1 MKSFIVRYSKMG
13 VKSCPWI
20 ADEAGLDVF
29 TNQDAVPKDGYMF
42 RWGTTSDMNTKA
54 KVVNKIDAIYGTAD
68 KIAFRKKLVDD
79 RLCPPTWFDTKTFRQ
94 LPAKDLAFPLIVRP
108 AEHQRSEDLYVCNDA
123 WEIMDAIEKIRGPY
137 YMSMYIK
144 KVQEFRVFITSGR
157 VAWVIEKMP
166 KDKEAVSWG
175 CIREGDFEY
184 VAWEDWNLNVVDN
197 AIKAFN
203 KSDLD
208 FGAVDVILNGD
219 GTPYTLEINTAP
231 YLTEYYARTIGKTF
245 KHIVDNGRDRF
256 PIREIKDWKDAI
268 HPAVSNKARV

>member
-1 MKSFIVRYSKMG
+1 MKSFIVRYGKMG

-29 TNQDAVPKDGYMF
+29 TNQDAVPKDGFMF
-42 RWGTTSDMNTKA
+42 RWGTTSEMNTKA

-68 KIAFRKKLVDD
+68 KLAFRKKLNEDV
-79 RLCPPTWFDTKTFRQ
+79 LCPATWFDTKAFRKD
-94 LPAKDLAFPLIVRP
+94 AKFPVIIRP
-108 AEHQRSEDLYVCNDA
+108 AEHQRSEDLYFCNDA
-123 WEIMDAIEKIRGPY
+123 WEVMEAIEKIRGPY
-137 YMSMYIK
+137 YITEYVK
-144 KVQEFRVFITSGR
+144 KTHEYRVFITSGR

-184 VAWEDWNLNVVDN
+184 VGWEDWNLNVVTN

-208 FGAVDVILNGD
+208 FGAVDVILSAD
-219 GTPYTLEINTAP
+219 DDAFTLEINTAP
-231 YLTEYYARTIGKTF
+231 HLTEYYARTIGKTF
-245 KHIVDNGRDRF
+245 KYIVDNGRDRF
-256 PIREIKDWKDAI
+256 PMRNIKDWKDAI